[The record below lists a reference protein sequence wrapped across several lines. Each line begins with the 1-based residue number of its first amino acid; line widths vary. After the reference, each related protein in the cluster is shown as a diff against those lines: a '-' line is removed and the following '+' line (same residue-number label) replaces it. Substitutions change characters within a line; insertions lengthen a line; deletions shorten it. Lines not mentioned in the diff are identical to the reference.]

1 MVPLLILM
9 LLSSLG
15 LIFLRNTFGVVAS
28 QFIFA
33 SSLVSVYVIFSRLLH
48 NTLPSSI
55 RAGAS
60 SATNTLGRF
69 AVIPIAL
76 LIGFISQKYSIYK
89 AAYVLFVLAVLITI
103 FIMSVSR
110 RNGRTGLEP
119 VNATNI

>member
-1 MVPLLILM
+1 
-9 LLSSLG
+9 
-15 LIFLRNTFGVVAS
+15 
-28 QFIFA
+28 
-33 SSLVSVYVIFSRLLH
+33 LVSVYVIFSRLLH